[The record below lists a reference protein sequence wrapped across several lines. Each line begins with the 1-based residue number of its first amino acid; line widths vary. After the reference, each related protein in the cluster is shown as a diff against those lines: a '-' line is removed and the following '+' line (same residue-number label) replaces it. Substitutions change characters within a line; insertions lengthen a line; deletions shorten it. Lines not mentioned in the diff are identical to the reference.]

1 MKLPIDPAASGTH
14 PAFRDAQPH
23 LSVDRENLNR
33 CAEKDMSQ
41 TIPRG
46 ALQRATASCR
56 VAANESSR
64 VHDGSPRNL
73 GAKVRARMR
82 QGIVFMAVALS
93 GLFTSGCYDT
103 PRPAC
108 GFACSS
114 SGACPSGYV
123 CGAGNRCR
131 LPSVPDSRCVEDL
144 PAEADAMPIDARPDA
159 AIDAM
164 PIDAGTDAALA
175 R

>member
-1 MKLPIDPAASGTH
+1 
-14 PAFRDAQPH
+14 
-23 LSVDRENLNR
+23 
-33 CAEKDMSQ
+33 
-41 TIPRG
+41 
-46 ALQRATASCR
+46 
-56 VAANESSR
+56 
-64 VHDGSPRNL
+64 
-73 GAKVRARMR
+73 MR

-93 GLFTSGCYDT
+93 GLLTSGCYDT

-144 PAEADAMPIDARPDA
+144 PAEADAMPIDAMP
-159 AIDAM
+159 IDAM
-164 PIDAGTDAALA
+164 PVDARPDAGIDAMPDAGTDTALA